1 MSLKKPF
8 LAIFSLGALSA
19 LALPLSAQVAEQA
32 AREQARNL
40 VRSRLHLKP
49 DQFLQIHR
57 DEELE
62 QSLAL
67 VGRPG
72 LFVYRLSR
80 AGDEI
85 KGEAVLHHIL
95 TDADPAYIVAV
106 SSGDA
111 SMFRVHGFTDS
122 RAEFER
128 LIATKG
134 MKVASSE
141 QAESIANV
149 YRDVNPENWS
159 MTPISSLLDLKQAAE
174 RQCQTAPFD
183 PYGKPFE
190 DWWRQARPL
199 YADVPFEETA
209 TPNEI
214 GYRVEWS
221 VLSAPGS
228 DSCGGAAL
236 RATLEMGR
244 NGEIGKLTLL
254 PARAK

>member
-8 LAIFSLGALSA
+8 LAIISLGALSA

-32 AREQARNL
+32 AREQASNL
-40 VRSRLHLKP
+40 VRSQLHLKP
-49 DQFLQIHR
+49 EQFLQVHR

-85 KGEAVLHHIL
+85 KEGAVLHHIF
-95 TDADPAYIVAV
+95 TDADPTYIVAI
-106 SSGDA
+106 SAGDA
-111 SMFRVHGFTDS
+111 SAYSVHGFTDS

-128 LIATKG
+128 LVTTKG
-134 MKVASSE
+134 MKVVRPE

-149 YRDVNPENWS
+149 YRSVNPENWS

-183 PYGKPFE
+183 PDEKPFE
-190 DWWRQARPL
+190 AWWRHARPL

-209 TPNEI
+209 RPSGI
-214 GYRVEWS
+214 GYRVQWG

-228 DSCGGAAL
+228 DSCAGAAL
-236 RATLEMGR
+236 RATLEVGR
-244 NGEIGKLTLL
+244 NGEIGKLTLR